1 LAAAHAACAEA
12 ACRKEDFLAIEV
24 RVVRSA
30 HTAVRNTA
38 CSTVKAHANCLRSE
52 DRMRKPV
59 ATWRI
64 VLAAFLDFFT
74 AFLVLGYLIALMMG
88 ETTEGGFQLS
98 GLSALFLFALVAA
111 YFVVLGRY
119 LGGTLWQRLLG
130 TKRPYIPAPSSSRRR
145 RRSAQRPPRG
155 RGL

>member
-1 LAAAHAACAEA
+1 
-12 ACRKEDFLAIEV
+12 
-24 RVVRSA
+24 
-30 HTAVRNTA
+30 
-38 CSTVKAHANCLRSE
+38 
-52 DRMRKPV
+52 MRKPV

-74 AFLVLGYLIALMMG
+74 AFLVLGYLIALMTG
-88 ETTEGGFQLS
+88 ETTGGGFHLS